1 MMKNLPFDT
10 VDLSADDVQVMEDAY
25 KALKTK
31 FNTGLPDTGF
41 INRFE
46 LFNNE
51 QEASV
56 SGTFLLN
63 YPSADSYLNFVKI
76 HYNYTAGR
84 SRVNNYKC
92 QTWVFVN
99 LKSAF
104 GRVLIRKETLTDKI
118 LEMVHHTELKFSDD
132 KVFSD
137 NFYAAANDTA
147 KALAGMTPAFRNVI
161 KENMYLNFVIEIN
174 GTALVIRNNQPI
186 DAEQTVHLAELAS
199 KIAALK

>member
-1 MMKNLPFDT
+1 MKNLPFDT
-10 VDLSADDVQVMEDAY
+10 VDLSADDVQVMEDTY
-25 KALKTK
+25 KALQTK
-31 FNTGLPDTGF
+31 FNIGLPDTGF
-41 INRFE
+41 INGFE

-51 QEASV
+51 QEASI
-56 SGTFLLN
+56 SGTFLLD
-63 YPSADSYLNFVKI
+63 YPSVDCYLNFVKI

-92 QTWVFVN
+92 QTWAFVN
-99 LKSAF
+99 LKSDF

-147 KALAGMTPAFRNVI
+147 KALTGMIPAFRDVI

-186 DAEQTVHLAELAS
+186 DAEQTVHLAELAN